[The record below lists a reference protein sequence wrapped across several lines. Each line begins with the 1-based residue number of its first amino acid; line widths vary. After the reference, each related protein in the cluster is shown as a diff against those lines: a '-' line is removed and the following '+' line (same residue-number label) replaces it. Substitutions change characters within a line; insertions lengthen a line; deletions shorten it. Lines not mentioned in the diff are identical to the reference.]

1 MEATAATATATTA
14 ATATVHEPVV
24 AMDTIRDVLRP
35 IKTALVDLFISLARV
50 LFFWLP
56 GDDKAKGQALMVFH
70 FVGGC
75 LLYTL
80 YFSVPK
86 LHPLRFFIF
95 LFFVVIIIQQV
106 ALRGCV
112 ITRAEQQL
120 TKTSDTIL
128 DPWIRLAGL
137 EPSKDLRIICNI
149 AVVGCMTSTL
159 LMNTILEQIIPYN

>member
-1 MEATAATATATTA
+1 MEATAEPTVASAGEAA
-14 ATATVHEPVV
+14 ATPAGAV
-24 AMDTIRDVLRP
+24 DTIRNFLRP

-80 YFSVPK
+80 YFAVPR

-95 LFFVVIIIQQV
+95 LFFVVIIIQQI

-137 EPSKDLRIICNI
+137 EPKKDLRIICNI

-159 LMNTILEQIIPYN
+159 LMNTILEQIIV